1 MQLFLSSI
9 LIATLVVLP
18 ASASARQGQPIVR
31 SPEYWYAY
39 AAKLPIGATVEVRT
53 ADGRRRTAILA
64 IVDPEGITLESK
76 TRIPEPPRRLRYEDI
91 EQLALKKNGGSIAK
105 AVAIGAGVGAGT
117 FIGLLMVVFA
127 NWD

>member
-1 MQLFLSSI
+1 MKQFLSW
-9 LIATLVVLP
+9 TLAALMVGLP
-18 ASASARQGQPIVR
+18 TLASAGQSEPVDR

-39 AAKLPIGATVEVRT
+39 AAKLPIGATVDVRT
-53 ADGRRRTAILA
+53 ADSKRRSAILA

-91 EQLALKKNGGSIAK
+91 DQLALKKNGGSVAK

-117 FIGLLMVVFA
+117 FLGLLA
-127 NWD
+127 I

>member
-1 MQLFLSSI
+1 MTFFSWL
-9 LIATLVVLP
+9 LVAVLVGLP
-18 ASASARQGQPIVR
+18 TVAAGQGQPVDR

-53 ADGRRRTAILA
+53 ADGKRRSAILA

-76 TRIPEPPRRLRYEDI
+76 TRIPEPPRRIRYQDLT
-91 EQLALKKNGGSIAK
+91 QLALKKNGGSVAK

-117 FIGLLMVVFA
+117 FLGLLA
-127 NWD
+127 ILASNWD